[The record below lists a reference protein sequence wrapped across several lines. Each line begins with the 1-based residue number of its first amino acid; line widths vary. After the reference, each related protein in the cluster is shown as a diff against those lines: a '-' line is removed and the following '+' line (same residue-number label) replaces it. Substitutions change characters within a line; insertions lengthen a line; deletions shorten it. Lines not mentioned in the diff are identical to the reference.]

1 MKKQKSFWLN
11 LQLFADG
18 AQGVDGATTGDE
30 GADAEQNENVNFD
43 DEFTSLINGKF
54 KEQFAKKTQEII
66 DKRFKK
72 TKELEAFKERVSPAV
87 ASLMEKYGLSEGE
100 EEKLFSAMNADGE
113 SSAENKDNY
122 KELLRKNASSW
133 IMQGEEMKSIFPD
146 FDLRKELRENPIFSR
161 LLLSGVDLKTAYETV
176 HKDEI
181 LSGAMAYTA
190 GKVREQLV
198 QGIQAKG
205 MRPQENG
212 VMASSAVATGVDV
225 NALTSKDILKILK
238 QVENGASI
246 SF

>member
-1 MKKQKSFWLN
+1 MEKQKTLWLN
-11 LQLFADG
+11 LQLFAEGGEG
-18 AQGVDGATTGDE
+18 ADGATTGDD
-30 GADAEQNENVNFD
+30 GADAEQMEKVNN
-43 DEFTSLINGKF
+43 DEEFAALINGKF
-54 KEQFAKKTQEII
+54 KEQFTKKTQEII

-72 TKELEAFKERVSPAV
+72 TKELEAFKERVSPTL
-87 ASLMEKYGLSEGE
+87 ASLMERYGLNEGE
-100 EEKLFSAMNADGE
+100 EEKLFSALNEENNA
-113 SSAENKDNY
+113 SAKNKDHY
-122 KELLRKNASSW
+122 KVLLRKNASSW
-133 IMQGEEMKSIFPD
+133 LMQGEEMKSIFPD
-146 FDLRKELRENPIFSR
+146 FDLRKELRESQIFSR
-161 LLLSGVDLKTAYETV
+161 LLLSGIDLKTAYEIV